1 MVKAKLVQ
9 VFLAHDGDVNDI
21 VNGGVHG
28 NVEADLIFVIF
39 LHKCTLGS
47 FFLHMKARKLWQ
59 NFLFFSSNFPKISPH
74 VQKFSISPTIVI
86 HGKLKFLHMVIFLH
100 EYNS

>member
-9 VFLAHDGDVNDI
+9 VFLAHDGGVNDI

-59 NFLFFSSNFPKISPH
+59 KIR
-74 VQKFSISPTIVI
+74 
-86 HGKLKFLHMVIFLH
+86 GKTA
-100 EYNS
+100 

>member
-39 LHKCTLGS
+39 LHKCAFGLNFS
-47 FFLHMKARKLWQ
+47 PNKARKLWQ
-59 NFLFFSSNFPKISPH
+59 
-74 VQKFSISPTIVI
+74 KFRNKTV
-86 HGKLKFLHMVIFLH
+86 
-100 EYNS
+100 

>member
-9 VFLAHDGDVNDI
+9 VFLAHDGGVNDI

-47 FFLHMKARKLWQ
+47 FFLHMKARTLWQ
-59 NFLFFSSNFPKISPH
+59 NFPFFSSKFPTISPH
-74 VQKFSISPTIVI
+74 VQKFLISPQLSYI
-86 HGKLKFLHMVIFLH
+86 
-100 EYNS
+100 ES

>member
-9 VFLAHDGDVNDI
+9 VFLAHDGDVNDNGNDI
-21 VNGGVHG
+21 ANGGVHG

-59 NFLFFSSNFPKISPH
+59 NFSKFPKISQH
-74 VQKFSISPTIVI
+74 AEKCMGYMES
-86 HGKLKFLHMVIFLH
+86 
-100 EYNS
+100 

>member
-1 MVKAKLVQ
+1 MMVKAKLVQ
-9 VFLAHDGDVNDI
+9 VFLAHDGGVNDI

-59 NFLFFSSNFPKISPH
+59 NFVFMATLSTSHTCHTWKISY
-74 VQKFSISPTIVI
+74 FSTSV
-86 HGKLKFLHMVIFLH
+86 M
-100 EYNS
+100 